1 MSAQDGRN
9 IKDTDR
15 EVRLYTTR
23 MAVAALL
30 ALVAVL
36 ALVGRLTFLQV
47 LNHEHYQALSTGN
60 RVKIEPIP
68 PTRGLISDRNGIRI
82 ADNLPS
88 FQLEITPE
96 DVDDLD
102 ETLARLSH
110 VISLSEGDLE
120 RFRRDYKRHR
130 RFEPV
135 PLKYQLTEQEVAQF
149 AVQRQFFAGVDV
161 RARLARRYPLGSI
174 AAHTVG
180 YVASLNQRD
189 LERLESARYAGTTHT
204 GRTGIERALEDTL
217 QGRPGYR
224 QILVN
229 AQGRSLKTLKND
241 PPQAGRD
248 IMLTLDVRVQRAA
261 ASALQGRRGAI
272 AAVSPKDGSVIALY
286 SSPAFDPNLFGTGL
300 SQAQYDLLVRSD
312 DKPLF
317 NRALQGAYP
326 PGSTIKPILGLAG
339 LTLQVADSTEAQ
351 WCPGYFQL
359 PGDSHRYRDW
369 KPQGHGHV
377 NLRSAI
383 EQSCDVYFYE
393 LATRLGVDVMH
404 EFLTGFGLGSR
415 SGLNIGSEHAGL
427 VPSTEWKRTAFRRR
441 ADQVWFPGETVIAG
455 IGQGYMLST
464 PLQLARATAILG
476 ARGERYAPRIV
487 EAVRD
492 EEDGRMHA
500 QPPQKLAPLEAT
512 PEAWQQV
519 LLAMQGVVHG
529 QRGSARAMGRS
540 SPYLMAGKSGT
551 AQVFTVAQDD
561 EYDEEEIA
569 EALRDHAWFVAFA
582 PFEDPQIAVAVI
594 VENGGSG
601 SRVAAPIARTVMD
614 AFLLP
619 ATPAA
624 GTVAGQ

>member
-1 MSAQDGRN
+1 M
-9 IKDTDR
+9 KDTAT
-15 EVRLYTTR
+15 EVRLYSVR
-23 MAVAALL
+23 VLVAGLL
-30 ALVAVL
+30 ALAAVL

-47 LNHEHYQALSTGN
+47 VNHEHYQALSTGN

-82 ADNLPS
+82 ADNVPAY
-88 FQLEITPE
+88 QLEVTPE
-96 DVDDLD
+96 DVVNLD
-102 ETLARLSH
+102 ETLARLGH
-110 VISLSEGDLE
+110 VVELSAGDLE
-120 RFRRDYKRHR
+120 RFRRDYKRYR

-135 PLKYQLTEQEVAQF
+135 PLKYQLTDDEVAQF

-161 RARLARRYPLGSI
+161 RARLARRYPLSSV

-189 LERLESARYAGTTHT
+189 LERLEPARYAGTTHT
-204 GRTGIERALEDTL
+204 GRTGIERAMEDTL

-229 AQGRSLKTLKND
+229 AQGRSLSVIKND
-241 PPQAGRD
+241 PPESGRD
-248 IMLTLDVRVQRAA
+248 VILTLDIRVQQAA
-261 ASALQGRRGAI
+261 ATALQGRRGAV
-272 AAVSPKDGSVIALY
+272 AAISPQDGSVIALY
-286 SSPAFDPNLFGTGL
+286 SSPSFDPNLFGTGL

-339 LTLQVADSTEAQ
+339 LSLQATDESETQ

-359 PGDSHRYRDW
+359 PGDRHRYRDW
-369 KPQGHGHV
+369 KREGHGHV
-377 NLRSAI
+377 DLHHAI

-393 LATRLGVDVMH
+393 LATRLGIDVMH
-404 EFLTGFGLGSR
+404 DYLAGFGLGER
-415 SGLNIGSEHAGL
+415 SGLDIGSEHAGL
-427 VPSTEWKRTAFRRR
+427 LPSSEWKRRAFRRR

-464 PLQLARATAILG
+464 PLQLARATAIMG

-487 EAVRD
+487 AAVRGM
-492 EEDGRMHA
+492 EDGLM
-500 QPPQKLAPLEAT
+500 QPQEPQRLSPLEAA
-512 PEAWQQV
+512 PEDWDEV
-519 LLAMQGVVHG
+519 LLAMQAVTHG
-529 QRGSARAMGRS
+529 PRGTARAIGLT
-540 SPYLMAGKSGT
+540 SPYMIGGKSGT
-551 AQVFTVAQDD
+551 AQVFTVAQDAEYEED
-561 EYDEEEIA
+561 EIGET
-569 EALRDHAWFVAFA
+569 LRDHAWFVAFA
-582 PFEDPQIAVAVI
+582 PFDEPQIAVAVI

-601 SRVAAPIARTVMD
+601 SRVAAPIARTIMD
-614 AFLLP
+614 SYLLP
-619 ATPAA
+619 MEPAP